1 MPALTT
7 TTPEHDK
14 RIAEMIFADIYPLYV
29 NKIEKK
35 GRTVEELNQVLCW
48 ILGFSDDELQEQID
62 KRSSYAE
69 LFEAATLHPNA
80 HMIKGVVCG
89 YRIEE
94 LQTKLTREA
103 RQMEKLIDELAK
115 GRKMD
120 KILRTEKDYRA

>member
-14 RIAEMIFADIYPLYV
+14 PIAEMIFADIYPLYV

-62 KRSSYAE
+62 KRSSCAE
-69 LFEAATLHPNA
+69 LFKASTLHPNA

-120 KILRTEKDYRA
+120 KILRSE